1 MQLFSTGLT
10 RPIGTLRVLIQEG
23 NKYTEI
29 WRVSKNQNNKWIQA
43 TVDIGR
49 VAKPFSVSN

>member
-43 TVDIGR
+43 IVDIGR